1 MLELYTSLGRC
12 EHEEDE
18 LIVEENID
26 GMDMVLGVM
35 FSDSE
40 TGSGSNVTLRL
51 GYYLPGTSSPSLHR
65 VDLHRLSHQHR
76 VSHQSLSC
84 KCAHIHQCS

>member
-1 MLELYTSLGRC
+1 MLELYTTLARC
-12 EHEEDE
+12 EYEEDE
-18 LIVEENID
+18 LIVEENVD

-40 TGSGSNVTLRL
+40 SGSGTNVTLRL

-65 VDLHRLSHQHR
+65 VVHAQGLHMHRFSHQHR
-76 VSHQSLSC
+76 ISQ
-84 KCAHIHQCS
+84 